1 MDLLSIALCLLPA
14 AAAAVS
20 IGLATGKALDA
31 IARQPEAAD
40 KIRSSMI
47 LGLAL
52 AEGCAIYGLL
62 VAILLIFVK

>member
-1 MDLLSIALCLLPA
+1 MNYLAIALCMLPA
-14 AAAAVS
+14 ALAALA